1 MTSVPPPEEQTADE
15 LDGQSSLDDLAED
28 LAGVERALERLED
41 GTYWTDE
48 LTGEPLPD
56 ELLEADPTTRRSPP
70 RPDAPSG

>member
-1 MTSVPPPEEQTADE
+1 MSSEDPTAHDLGEQP
-15 LDGQSSLDDLAED
+15 SLDDLAED

-56 ELLEADPTTRRSPP
+56 ELLEADPTARRAPP
-70 RPDAPSG
+70 RPDAPNG

>member
-1 MTSVPPPEEQTADE
+1 MSSEDPTADDLGE
-15 LDGQSSLDDLAED
+15 QPSLDELAED

-48 LTGEPLPD
+48 LTGDPLPD
-56 ELLEADPTTRRSPP
+56 ELLEADPTARRAPP